1 MFRNFA
7 FFKSLNMEIQIEP
20 KQIIDAYST
29 PIVQQTSFWS
39 KVKERLGLFS
49 SAYEFKVRNRDIYEG
64 VGGFSCTNA
73 DFILFFQYLNQE
85 DYLAYVPYGPE
96 VEPSENNQG
105 AFLEELSEILKSYLP
120 KNCIALRY
128 DLNWESHWCKEEDFD
143 EDGTWI
149 RLPKSEF
156 QEIKLNYGTC
166 NRNLRKANT
175 NILPANT
182 IVLDLTQKESDLLQ
196 RMKPKT
202 RYNIKLALRKG
213 VEVRSMGIEG
223 LKIWYDLY
231 HETALRNGL
240 FINDYLY
247 FETMFASKMEGE
259 DNEVKVQLL
268 VAYYDGIPLSAMFL
282 VLSSYRATYLYGAS
296 SSQMRNVMS
305 TYALQ
310 WKAIQIAK
318 ANNCF
323 ECDMFGI
330 APSPNP
336 SHPMYGLYKFKQGFG
351 GEIYHQLGCW
361 DYPIEEDKY
370 NYFSACEM
378 NMQGYYK

>member
-149 RLPKSEF
+149 GLPKSEF

-182 IVLDLTQKESDLLQ
+182 IVLDLMQKESDLLQ

-323 ECDMFGI
+323 EYDMFGI

>member
-73 DFILFFQYLNQE
+73 DFILFSQYLNQE

-149 RLPKSEF
+149 GLPKSEF

-323 ECDMFGI
+323 EYDMFGI

>member
-29 PIVQQTSFWS
+29 PIVQQSSFWS
-39 KVKERLGLFS
+39 KVKERLGLVS

-149 RLPKSEF
+149 GLPKSEF

-323 ECDMFGI
+323 EYDMFGI

>member
-39 KVKERLGLFS
+39 KVKERLGLVS

-149 RLPKSEF
+149 GLPKSEF

-231 HETALRNGL
+231 HETALRNSL

-323 ECDMFGI
+323 EYDMFGI

>member
-128 DLNWESHWCKEEDFD
+128 DLNWESHWCKEEDFY

-149 RLPKSEF
+149 GLPKSEF

-323 ECDMFGI
+323 EYDMFGI